1 MRKRFSKIL
10 CTVLAAAMLTA
21 CGSGAESETG
31 NTTGNGTAEE
41 ATEES
46 AGETEKPAEES
57 GGAAASDIKVGFVTS
72 AAGQNDNGYNKSAVD
87 AIKAAADEYGFEYNI
102 VEPSASLTVGQ
113 AIEALAEEDYNLI
126 FNLEYDFAALIDGT
140 GATGNV
146 PIAEQYPDVTFV
158 IYNDN
163 PNVNEDG
170 SVKYDNV
177 YACMFNVNEASYLA
191 GYLAVQL
198 NENQDKLF
206 PEGYKLAPL
215 SESRGIGFIGGT
227 DSAGIR
233 VYSYGYMMGIQDAA
247 KEYDAKYD
255 YYPVYDAGFTDSA
268 AGNTTAGNMYQN
280 GVNVVFADCG
290 NVGDGITE
298 RAESDGRLAIQTDA
312 DLDSTHPG
320 YVATSVLKITGVP
333 TRSLID
339 AKINGEL
346 DGMDNLLNFDLAS
359 GATGITDLS
368 VIGEAVADKEVF
380 EEIKGKLEAQAE
392 KIKSGE
398 IKVVNAQIGEEFDPA
413 TCPNVTIKTE

>member
-1 MRKRFSKIL
+1 MKRLFVKALSL
-10 CTVLAAAMLTA
+10 CLSAALLTVTTA
-21 CGSGAESETG
+21 CGDGAAGG
-31 NTTGNGTAEE
+31 NAASAADG
-41 ATEES
+41 S
-46 AGETEKPAEES
+46 AGDGT
-57 GGAAASDIKVGFVTS
+57 DLKVGFVTS
-72 AAGQNDNGYNKSAVD
+72 ASGQNDNGYNRSAVE
-87 AIKAAADEYGFEYNI
+87 AIKTAADEYGFEYRV
-102 VEPSASLTVGQ
+102 VEPSSSLTVGQ
-113 AIEALAEEDYNLI
+113 AIEALAEEGYGLI

-140 GATGNV
+140 GAAGNV
-146 PIAEQYPDVTFV
+146 PIAEQYPDTTFV

-177 YACMFNVNEASYLA
+177 YSCMFNVNEASYLA
-191 GYLAVQL
+191 GYLAVQM
-198 NENQDKLF
+198 NENQQALF
-206 PEGYKLAPL
+206 PEGYNLAPL

-233 VYSYGYMMGIQDAA
+233 VYSYGYMMGIQAA
-247 KEYDAKYD
+247 AEEYDVQYD

-268 AGNTTAGNMYQN
+268 AGNTTTGNMYQN

-298 RAESDGRLAIQTDA
+298 RADSDGRLAIQRDA

-320 YVATSVLKITGVP
+320 HIITSVLKITGVP
-333 TRSLID
+333 TRALID
-339 AKINGEL
+339 AKISGEL

-368 VIGEAVADKEVF
+368 VITEAVADKDLF
-380 EEIKGKLEAQAE
+380 EEIKAKVNDQAE

-398 IKVVNAQIGEEFDPA
+398 IDVVNAQIGEELDPA
-413 TCPNVTIKTE
+413 ACPRVIIQTA

>member
-1 MRKRFSKIL
+1 MKKKFVKALSL
-10 CTVLAAAMLTA
+10 CLSAALLAVCVTA
-21 CGSGAESETG
+21 CSSGKDVS
-31 NTTGNGTAEE
+31 
-41 ATEES
+41 
-46 AGETEKPAEES
+46 S
-57 GGAAASDIKVGFVTS
+57 GGSSSGGQTSDLKVGFVTS
-72 AAGQNDNGYNKSAVD
+72 ASGQNDNGYNRSAVE
-87 AIKAAADEYGFEYNI
+87 AIQSAAEKYGFEYRI
-102 VEPSASLTVGQ
+102 VEPSSSLTVGQ

-146 PIAEQYPDVTFV
+146 PIAEQYPDTTFV

-163 PNVNEDG
+163 PNMNEDG

-191 GYLAVQL
+191 GYLAVQM
-198 NENQDKLF
+198 NENQEALF
-206 PEGYKLAPL
+206 AEGYNLAAL
-215 SESRGIGFIGGT
+215 SKSRGIGFIGGT

-233 VYSYGYMMGIQDAA
+233 VYSYGYMMGIQAA
-247 KEYDAKYD
+247 AEEYDVKYD

-268 AGNTTAGNMYQN
+268 AGNTTAGNMYQS

-320 YVATSVLKITGVP
+320 YILTSVLKITGVP
-333 TRSLID
+333 TRAIID
-339 AKINGEL
+339 AKISGEL
-346 DGMDNLLNFDLAS
+346 ENMDNLLNFDLAS

-368 VIGEAVADKEVF
+368 VITEAVADKELF
-380 EEIKGKLEAQAE
+380 EEIKAKVEDQSD

-398 IKVVNAQIGEEFDPA
+398 IKVVNAQIGEELDPTA
-413 TCPNVTIKTE
+413 CPRVTIKTA

>member
-1 MRKRFSKIL
+1 MKKTFRKALSL
-10 CTVLAAAMLTA
+10 CLCAAMLA
-21 CGSGAESETG
+21 VCAVGCGNSSSSSG
-31 NTTGNGTAEE
+31 
-41 ATEES
+41 S
-46 AGETEKPAEES
+46 AASGGSASS
-57 GGAAASDIKVGFVTS
+57 GGASSGQTSDLKVGFVTS
-72 AAGQNDNGYNKSAVD
+72 ASGQNDNGYNRSAVE
-87 AIKAAADEYGFEYNI
+87 AIETAAEEYGFEYRI
-102 VEPSASLTVGQ
+102 VEPSSSLTVGQ
-113 AIEALAEEDYNLI
+113 AIEALAEEGYNLI

-146 PIAEQYPDVTFV
+146 PIAEQYPDTTFV

-191 GYLAVQL
+191 GYLAVQM
-198 NENQDKLF
+198 NENQVALF
-206 PEGYKLAPL
+206 PEGYNLAPL
-215 SESRGIGFIGGT
+215 SESRAIGFIGGT

-233 VYSYGYMMGIQDAA
+233 VYSYGYMMGIQAA
-247 KEYDAKYD
+247 AEEYNVQYD

-268 AGNTTAGNMYQN
+268 AGNTTAGNMYQS

-298 RAESDGRLAIQTDA
+298 RAEADGRLAIQTDA

-320 YVATSVLKITGVP
+320 YVITSVLKITGVP
-333 TRSLID
+333 TRAIID

-346 DGMDNLLNFDLAS
+346 EGMDNLLNFDLAS

-368 VIGEAVADKEVF
+368 VISEAVADKELF
-380 EEIKGKLEAQAE
+380 EEIKGKVDAQAE

-398 IKVVNAQIGEEFDPA
+398 VKVVNAQIGEEFDPA
-413 TCPNVTIKTE
+413 TCPLVTVKTA

>member
-1 MRKRFSKIL
+1 MKKTFAKVLCLCLCIVMRAI
-10 CTVLAAAMLTA
+10 CTVG
-21 CGSGAESETG
+21 CGSS
-31 NTTGNGTAEE
+31 
-41 ATEES
+41 S
-46 AGETEKPAEES
+46 AGSGSAAS
-57 GGAAASDIKVGFVTS
+57 GGATSGDNASGQAADLKVGFVTS
-72 AAGQNDNGYNKSAVD
+72 AAGQNDNGYNRSAVE
-87 AIKAAADEYGFEYNI
+87 AIEEAAGEYGFEYRI
-102 VEPSASLTVGQ
+102 VEPSSSLTVGE
-113 AIEALAEEDYNLI
+113 AIESLAEEGYNLI

-146 PIAEQYPDVTFV
+146 PIAEQYPDTTFV

-191 GYLAVQL
+191 GYLAVQM
-198 NENQDKLF
+198 NENHEALF
-206 PEGYKLAPL
+206 PDGYNMAPL
-215 SESRGIGFIGGT
+215 SESRAIGFIGGT

-233 VYSYGYMMGIQDAA
+233 VYSYGYMMGIQAA
-247 KEYDAKYD
+247 AEEYNVEYD

-268 AGNTTAGNMYQN
+268 AGNTTAGNMYQS

-320 YVATSVLKITGVP
+320 YVITSVLKITGVP
-333 TRSLID
+333 TRAIID
-339 AKINGEL
+339 AKISGEL
-346 DGMDNLLNFDLAS
+346 EGMDNLLNFDLAS

-368 VIGEAVADKEVF
+368 VISEAVADKDLF
-380 EEIKGKLEAQAE
+380 EEIKAKVEEQAD

-398 IKVVNAQIGEEFDPA
+398 VEVVNAQIGEELDPT
-413 TCPNVTIKTE
+413 TCPLVTVKTA

>member
-1 MRKRFSKIL
+1 MKRMFVKALSMCL
-10 CTVLAAAMLTA
+10 SAAVLVMASA
-21 CGSGAESETG
+21 C
-31 NTTGNGTAEE
+31 
-41 ATEES
+41 
-46 AGETEKPAEES
+46 S
-57 GGAAASDIKVGFVTS
+57 GGAGENAASAAGSAGSASAGGKTDLKVGFVTS
-72 AAGQNDNGYNKSAVD
+72 ASGQNDNGYNRSAVE
-87 AIKAAADEYGFEYNI
+87 AIKTAADEYGFEYRV
-102 VEPSASLTVGQ
+102 VEPSSSLTVGQ
-113 AIEALAEEDYNLI
+113 AIEALAEEGYGLI

-140 GATGNV
+140 GAAGNV
-146 PIAEQYPDVTFV
+146 PIAEQYPDTTFV

-177 YACMFNVNEASYLA
+177 YSCMFNVNEASYLA
-191 GYLAVQL
+191 GYLAVQM
-198 NENQDKLF
+198 NENQQALF
-206 PEGYKLAPL
+206 PEGYNLAPL

-233 VYSYGYMMGIQDAA
+233 VYSYGYMMGIQAA
-247 KEYDAKYD
+247 AEEYDVQYD

-298 RAESDGRLAIQTDA
+298 RADSDGRLAIQTDA

-320 YVATSVLKITGVP
+320 HIITSVLKITGVP
-333 TRSLID
+333 TRALID
-339 AKINGEL
+339 AKISGEL

-368 VIGEAVADKEVF
+368 VITEAVADKELF
-380 EEIKGKLEAQAE
+380 EQIKAKVNDQAE

-398 IKVVNAQIGEEFDPA
+398 IDVVNAQLGEPFDLSA
-413 TCPNVTIKTE
+413 CPRVTIQTA

>member
-1 MRKRFSKIL
+1 MKKTFAKVL
-10 CTVLAAAMLTA
+10 CLCLCLVMLAACAVG
-21 CGSGAESETG
+21 CGSS
-31 NTTGNGTAEE
+31 
-41 ATEES
+41 S
-46 AGETEKPAEES
+46 AGSGSAAS
-57 GGAAASDIKVGFVTS
+57 GGATSAENTSGQATDLKVGFVTS
-72 AAGQNDNGYNKSAVD
+72 AAGQNDNGYNRSAVE
-87 AIKAAADEYGFEYNI
+87 AIEEAAGEYGFEYRI
-102 VEPSASLTVGQ
+102 VEPSSSLTVGQ
-113 AIEALAEEDYNLI
+113 AIESLAEEGYNLI

-146 PIAEQYPDVTFV
+146 PIAEQYPDTTFV

-191 GYLAVQL
+191 GYLAVQM
-198 NENQDKLF
+198 NENHEALF
-206 PEGYKLAPL
+206 PEGYNMAPL

-233 VYSYGYMMGIQDAA
+233 VYSYGYMMGIQAA
-247 KEYDAKYD
+247 AEEYNVEYD

-268 AGNTTAGNMYQN
+268 AGNTTAGNMYQS

-320 YVATSVLKITGVP
+320 YVITSVLKITGVP
-333 TRSLID
+333 TRTIID
-339 AKINGEL
+339 AKISGEL
-346 DGMDNLLNFDLAS
+346 EGMDNLLNFDLAS

-368 VIGEAVADKEVF
+368 VISEAVADKELF
-380 EEIKGKLEAQAE
+380 DEIKAKVEEQAD

-398 IKVVNAQIGEEFDPA
+398 IKVVNAQIGEELDPT
-413 TCPNVTIKTE
+413 TCPLVTVKTA

>member
-1 MRKRFSKIL
+1 MKRMFVKALSL
-10 CTVLAAAMLTA
+10 CLSAAVLVMASA
-21 CGSGAESETG
+21 C
-31 NTTGNGTAEE
+31 
-41 ATEES
+41 
-46 AGETEKPAEES
+46 S
-57 GGAAASDIKVGFVTS
+57 GGAGENAASAAGSAGSASAGGKTDLKVGFVTS
-72 AAGQNDNGYNKSAVD
+72 ASGQNDNGYNRSAVE
-87 AIKAAADEYGFEYNI
+87 AIKTAADEYGFEYRV
-102 VEPSASLTVGQ
+102 VEPSSSLTVGQ
-113 AIEALAEEDYNLI
+113 AIEALAEEGYGLI

-140 GATGNV
+140 GAAGNV
-146 PIAEQYPDVTFV
+146 PIAEQYPDTTFV

-177 YACMFNVNEASYLA
+177 YSCMFNVNEASYLA
-191 GYLAVQL
+191 GYLAVQM
-198 NENQDKLF
+198 NENQQALF
-206 PEGYKLAPL
+206 PEGYNLAPL

-233 VYSYGYMMGIQDAA
+233 VYSYGYMMGIQAA
-247 KEYDAKYD
+247 AEEYDVQYD

-268 AGNTTAGNMYQN
+268 AGNTTTGNMYQN

-298 RAESDGRLAIQTDA
+298 RADSDGRLAIQTDA

-320 YVATSVLKITGVP
+320 HIITSVLKITGVP
-333 TRSLID
+333 TRALID
-339 AKINGEL
+339 AKISGEL

-368 VIGEAVADKEVF
+368 VITEAVADKDLF
-380 EEIKGKLEAQAE
+380 EEIKAKVNDQAE

-398 IKVVNAQIGEEFDPA
+398 IDVVNAQIGEELDPA
-413 TCPNVTIKTE
+413 ACPRVIIQTA

>member
-1 MRKRFSKIL
+1 MKRMFVKALSL
-10 CTVLAAAMLTA
+10 CLSVAVLVMASA
-21 CGSGAESETG
+21 C
-31 NTTGNGTAEE
+31 
-41 ATEES
+41 
-46 AGETEKPAEES
+46 S
-57 GGAAASDIKVGFVTS
+57 GGAGENAASAAGSAGSASAGGKTDLKVGFVTS
-72 AAGQNDNGYNKSAVD
+72 ASGQNDNGYNRSAVE
-87 AIKAAADEYGFEYNI
+87 AIKTAADEYGFEYRV
-102 VEPSASLTVGQ
+102 VEPSSSLTVGQ
-113 AIEALAEEDYNLI
+113 AIEALAEEGYGLI

-140 GATGNV
+140 GAAGNV
-146 PIAEQYPDVTFV
+146 PIAEQYPDTTFV

-177 YACMFNVNEASYLA
+177 YSCMFNVNEASYLA
-191 GYLAVQL
+191 GYLAVQM
-198 NENQDKLF
+198 NENQQALF
-206 PEGYKLAPL
+206 PEGYNLAPL

-233 VYSYGYMMGIQDAA
+233 VYSYGYMMGIQAA
-247 KEYDAKYD
+247 AEEYDVQYD

-268 AGNTTAGNMYQN
+268 AGNTTTGNMYQN

-298 RAESDGRLAIQTDA
+298 RADSDGRLAIQTDA

-320 YVATSVLKITGVP
+320 HIITSVLKITGVP
-333 TRSLID
+333 TRALID
-339 AKINGEL
+339 AKISGEL

-368 VIGEAVADKEVF
+368 VMTEAVADKDLF
-380 EEIKGKLEAQAE
+380 EQIKAKVNDQAE

-398 IKVVNAQIGEEFDPA
+398 IDVVNAQIGETFDPS
-413 TCPNVTIKTE
+413 TCPRVTIQTA

>member
-1 MRKRFSKIL
+1 MKKLLAMIL
-10 CTVLAAAMLTA
+10 TLAMCMAMLTA
-21 CGSGAESETG
+21 CGGSSSSDSSSSE
-31 NTTGNGTAEE
+31 EP

-46 AGETEKPAEES
+46 TDATS
-57 GGAAASDIKVGFVTS
+57 TLKVGFVTS
-72 AAGQNDNGYNKSAVD
+72 ASGQNDNGYNRSACD
-87 AIKAAADEYGFEYNI
+87 AIKAAAEEYGFEYRI
-102 VEPSASLTVGQ
+102 VEPSSSLTVGQ
-113 AIEALAEEDYNLI
+113 AIEALAEEEYDLI

-146 PIAEQYPDVTFV
+146 PIAEQYPDTTFV

-170 SVKYDNV
+170 SVKYENV
-177 YACMFNVNEASYLA
+177 YACMFNVNESSYLA
-191 GYLAVQL
+191 GYMAVQV
-198 NENQDKLF
+198 NENHEALF
-206 PEGYKLAPL
+206 PEGYNLAPL
-215 SESRGIGFIGGT
+215 SESRGVGFIGGT

-233 VYSYGYMMGIQDAA
+233 VYSYGYMLGMQAA
-247 KEYDAKYD
+247 AEEYDVEYD

-268 AGNTTAGNMYQN
+268 AGNATTGNMYQK

-312 DLDSTHPG
+312 DLDATHPG
-320 YVATSVLKITGVP
+320 YIITSVLKITGAP
-333 TRSLID
+333 TRALIE

-346 DGMDNLLNFDLAS
+346 DSMDNLLNFNLAS
-359 GATGITDLS
+359 GSTGITDMSTMAGL
-368 VIGEAVADKEVF
+368 VADADLFQQLVDKTNE
-380 EEIKGKLEAQAE
+380 QAE

-413 TCPNVTIKTE
+413 TCPRITVKTA

>member
-1 MRKRFSKIL
+1 MKRMFVKALSL
-10 CTVLAAAMLTA
+10 CLSAAVLVIASA
-21 CGSGAESETG
+21 C
-31 NTTGNGTAEE
+31 
-41 ATEES
+41 
-46 AGETEKPAEES
+46 S
-57 GGAAASDIKVGFVTS
+57 GGAGENAASAAGSAGSASAGGKTDLKVGFVTS
-72 AAGQNDNGYNKSAVD
+72 ASGQNDNGYNRSAVE
-87 AIKAAADEYGFEYNI
+87 AIKTAADEYGFEYRV
-102 VEPSASLTVGQ
+102 VEPSSSLTVGQ
-113 AIEALAEEDYNLI
+113 AIEALAEEGYGLI

-140 GATGNV
+140 GAAGNV
-146 PIAEQYPDVTFV
+146 PIAEQYPDTTFV

-177 YACMFNVNEASYLA
+177 YSCMFNVNEASYLA
-191 GYLAVQL
+191 GYLAVQM
-198 NENQDKLF
+198 NENQQALF
-206 PEGYKLAPL
+206 PEGYNLAPL

-233 VYSYGYMMGIQDAA
+233 VYSYGYMMGIQAA
-247 KEYDAKYD
+247 AEEYDVQYD

-298 RAESDGRLAIQTDA
+298 RADSDGRLAIQTDA

-320 YVATSVLKITGVP
+320 HIITSVLKITGVP
-333 TRSLID
+333 TRALID
-339 AKINGEL
+339 AKISGEL

-368 VIGEAVADKEVF
+368 VMTQAVADKDLF
-380 EEIKGKLEAQAE
+380 EQIKAKVNDQAE

-398 IKVVNAQIGEEFDPA
+398 IDVVNAQIGEGKG
-413 TCPNVTIKTE
+413 KTTAQLA

>member
-1 MRKRFSKIL
+1 MKNSTRKIL
-10 CTVLAAAMLTA
+10 GTGLCMMLSAFTVTA
-21 CGSGAESETG
+21 F
-31 NTTGNGTAEE
+31 
-41 ATEES
+41 
-46 AGETEKPAEES
+46 
-57 GGAAASDIKVGFVTS
+57 GGAAVLAEDASELKVGFVTS
-72 AAGQNDNGYNKSAVD
+72 ASGQNDNGYNRSAVE
-87 AIKAAADEYGFEYNI
+87 AVKAAAEEYGFEYRI
-102 VEPSASLTVGQ
+102 VEPSSSLTVGQ
-113 AIEALAEEDYNLI
+113 AIEALAEEDYDLI

-146 PIAEQYPDVTFV
+146 PIAEQYPDTTFV

-191 GYLAVQL
+191 GYLAVQV
-198 NENQDKLF
+198 NENQEALF
-206 PEGYKLAPL
+206 PEGYSLAPL

-233 VYSYGYMMGIQDAA
+233 VYSYGYMMGIQAA
-247 KEYDAKYD
+247 AEEYDVEYD
-255 YYPVYDAGFTDSA
+255 YYPIYDAGFTDSA
-268 AGNTTAGNMYQN
+268 AGNTSTGNMYQN

-298 RAESDGRLAIQTDA
+298 RAEADGRLAIQTDA

-320 YVATSVLKITGVP
+320 NVLTSVLKITGVP

-339 AKINGEL
+339 AKVSGEL
-346 DGMDNLLNFDLAS
+346 EGMDNLLNFDLAS

-368 VIGEAVADKEVF
+368 VMTEAVADKELF
-380 EEIKGKLEAQAE
+380 EEIKSKVNEKAE
-392 KIKSGE
+392 QIGSGE
-398 IKVVNAQIGEEFDPA
+398 ITVVNAQNGEEFDPESCPRVKTA
-413 TCPNVTIKTE
+413 TN

>member
-1 MRKRFSKIL
+1 MKRMFVKALSL
-10 CTVLAAAMLTA
+10 CLSVAVLVMASA
-21 CGSGAESETG
+21 C
-31 NTTGNGTAEE
+31 
-41 ATEES
+41 
-46 AGETEKPAEES
+46 S
-57 GGAAASDIKVGFVTS
+57 GGAGENAASAAGSAGSASAGGKTDLKVGFVTS
-72 AAGQNDNGYNKSAVD
+72 ASGQNDNGYNRSAVE
-87 AIKAAADEYGFEYNI
+87 AIKTAADEYGFEYRV
-102 VEPSASLTVGQ
+102 VEPSSSLTVGQ
-113 AIEALAEEDYNLI
+113 AIEALAEEGYGLI

-140 GATGNV
+140 GAAGNV
-146 PIAEQYPDVTFV
+146 PIAEKYPDTTFV

-177 YACMFNVNEASYLA
+177 YSCMFNVNEASYLA
-191 GYLAVQL
+191 GYLAVQM
-198 NENQDKLF
+198 NENQQALF
-206 PEGYKLAPL
+206 PEGYNLAPL

-233 VYSYGYMMGIQDAA
+233 VYSYGYMMGIQAA
-247 KEYDAKYD
+247 AEEYDVQYD

-268 AGNTTAGNMYQN
+268 AGNTTTGNMYQN

-298 RAESDGRLAIQTDA
+298 RADSDGRLAIQTDA

-320 YVATSVLKITGVP
+320 HIITSVLKITGVP
-333 TRSLID
+333 TRALID
-339 AKINGEL
+339 AKISGEL

-368 VIGEAVADKEVF
+368 VMTQTVADKDLF
-380 EEIKGKLEAQAE
+380 EQIKAKVNDQAE

-398 IKVVNAQIGEEFDPA
+398 IDVVNAQIGETFDPS
-413 TCPNVTIKTE
+413 TCPRVTIQTA